1 MKRFESQL
9 QAVLT
14 VRQRAE
20 QTALENYS
28 RAIQHRQGATD
39 RLAQTEL
46 ELCEARRQWLN
57 ALADGCP
64 AARAAQILGFCQLLE
79 ERKKQCEQ
87 TLHRADVDLNQT
99 SQQMVL
105 ARQQREA
112 VEKFLSRQRERFERQ
127 LRHQEHKL
135 I

>member
-1 MKRFESQL
+1 MKRFECQL

-14 VRQRAE
+14 VRQRTE

-28 RAIQHRQGATD
+28 RAMQHRQGAAD

-46 ELCEARRQWLN
+46 ELCEARREWLN

-64 AARAAQILGFCQLLE
+64 AARAAQMLEFCQLLE

-87 TLHRADVDLNQT
+87 TLHRAEVDL
-99 SQQMVL
+99 SQ
-105 ARQQREA
+105 
-112 VEKFLSRQRERFERQ
+112 S
-127 LRHQEHKL
+127 
-135 I
+135 